1 MSFDII
7 FLKNIFGL
15 MDDPYFKVCAKR
27 SNFISWIFDKKLT
40 KLINDGLWLIDWMN
54 FNDY

>member
-40 KLINDGLWLIDWMN
+40 KLINDGLWLID
-54 FNDY
+54 